1 MHLVQCYE
9 GSMAATANRRLF
21 WLLSLAYRR
30 ASSMADAGLEDLGL
44 TAAQAGALFAIPVE
58 GAASV
63 NDMAAT
69 LRIGQSAASAFAQKL
84 EKSGLISRQTD
95 PKDSRFALLVLTERG
110 RELRA
115 HAVARAR
122 DFNAR
127 LRADL
132 SDEQFGVVAAWLRQ
146 ITNMKEEET

>member
-1 MHLVQCYE
+1 MWDK
-9 GSMAATANRRLF
+9 RLF

-30 ASSMADAGLEDLGL
+30 AASMADAGLEDLNL

-58 GAASV
+58 GAVTV

-69 LRIGQSAASAFAQKL
+69 LRIGQSAASVFVQKL
-84 EKSGLISRQTD
+84 EKAGLISRQSD
-95 PKDSRFALLVLTERG
+95 PKDSRYAVLALTAPG

-115 HAVARAR
+115 LAATRAR

-127 LRADL
+127 LRGDL
-132 SDEQFGVVAAWLRQ
+132 SDEQFETVTVWLQ
-146 ITNMKEEET
+146 QVITMKEEDT